1 MNVAIVFLIAFG
13 FISAIALDT
22 WRARKARSSKT
33 VVEKQPNKIEATK
46 GIEPT
51 VPENHTKRVKSETS
65 LIQQM
70 VNDMV
75 AEVDKCVL
83 AQCRAECEPVA
94 AESGTSP
101 AKTDSGPIVYRR
113 ECYPHLLR
121 WIDENGVVWA
131 FNDQNL
137 NKVWRSSCPA
147 NNARHFDQAP
157 EYMIVNGKPAK
168 LGVYCYN
175 DKIYWEANGRVYIQK
190 PDRGCPKRS
199 SSLTP
204 ESLKSLRLNRDY
216 VLIQNKGGQ
225 LQPISLVKLRA
236 KVNKSQ
242 EIAGPKSDELP
253 VIYKRLVAMQEY
265 LYWEHNGVTR
275 FCPIANLSAI
285 TESCVPLTD
294 LSTIEPTNDFIL
306 FAGKPISTA
315 VYKAKDG
322 VLLWEDD
329 TTTWCCQAPWFNPI
343 RSHRPKAYHSPLS
356 QDEKLKVATEYRLG
370 YKDGKLRPIKIEQ
383 AVQV

>member
-1 MNVAIVFLIAFG
+1 MNVAIVSLIAFG
-13 FISAIALDT
+13 FISAIAFDT

-33 VVEKQPNKIEATK
+33 IVEKQPETTTRLTGGESFTLAQMQAANREFLKNVLGEPPQPNKIEATK
-46 GIEPT
+46 DIEPT

-70 VNDMV
+70 ANDMI

-83 AQCRAECEPVA
+83 AQWRAACEPVA

-101 AKTDSGPIVYRR
+101 AKNDSGPIVYRR
-113 ECYPHLLR
+113 EYYPHLLS
-121 WIDENGVVWA
+121 WVDEKGIVQCA
-131 FNDQNL
+131 SEKDL
-137 NKVWRSSCPA
+137 NQVYPSS
-147 NNARHFDQAP
+147 FDAERIAHLGQVAS
-157 EYMIVNGKPAK
+157 EYIIINGKPAK

-204 ESLKSLRLNRDY
+204 ESLKSLRPNRDY

-236 KVNKSQ
+236 KTNKPQ
-242 EIAGPKSDELP
+242 EATDPKSDELP

-265 LYWEHNGVTR
+265 LYWEHNGVTA
-275 FCPIANLSAI
+275 F
-285 TESCVPLTD
+285 VP
-294 LSTIEPTNDFIL
+294 
-306 FAGKPISTA
+306 
-315 VYKAKDG
+315 
-322 VLLWEDD
+322 
-329 TTTWCCQAPWFNPI
+329 
-343 RSHRPKAYHSPLS
+343 
-356 QDEKLKVATEYRLG
+356 
-370 YKDGKLRPIKIEQ
+370 
-383 AVQV
+383 